1 MRERQKKACSF
12 CSQDLRFIFLLEAF
26 KKRVHHI
33 TCAGLRGAFVWAH
46 SLGIWFV
53 FCSLWDVEC
62 DVGCACQEGMKGMG
76 KEEEKGLRI
85 RKEDEKGLRKENK
98 KRLK

>member
-1 MRERQKKACSF
+1 
-12 CSQDLRFIFLLEAF
+12 
-26 KKRVHHI
+26 
-33 TCAGLRGAFVWAH
+33 
-46 SLGIWFV
+46 
-53 FCSLWDVEC
+53 
-62 DVGCACQEGMKGMG
+62 MKGMG